1 MGKGDF
7 EKQKRT
13 TEQFLKNKGIGKH
26 MVYGPVDDLYWKQP
40 VKILMINEEA
50 YGYDYQIVDKKCL
63 WEWVTDAGKT
73 KSKTAKT
80 TVAFAAMLLKALEQG
95 AVPSPSNVQSVR
107 RDLKL
112 LESTLDR
119 ICYYNI
125 KSTSNDRKPEDKLG
139 IIACGSNE
147 ISGYIKNEILAL
159 DANLIFVSGKP
170 GTVAFAKMFGL
181 EKLRYL
187 GTASMGGARVQSLR
201 HMSRANYTEYAAAI
215 KTAMA
220 AIGK

>member
-1 MGKGDF
+1 MSKSDF
-7 EKQKRT
+7 EKQKRA
-13 TEQFLKNKGIGKH
+13 TEQFLKNNGIGKH
-26 MVYGPVDDLYWKQP
+26 MVHGPIDDLYWKQP

-63 WEWVTDAGKT
+63 WDWVADAGKT

-80 TVAFAAMLLKALEQG
+80 TVAFAAILLKVIEHG
-95 AVPSPSNVQSVR
+95 EVPSPSSVQSVR
-107 RDLKL
+107 RDMKL

-139 IIACGSNE
+139 IIASGSNE

-159 DANLIFVSGKP
+159 DADLIFVSGKP
-170 GTVAFAKMFGL
+170 GTAAFAKMFGL

-187 GTASMGGARVQSLR
+187 GTASMGGTHVQSLR
-201 HMSRANYTEYAAAI
+201 HMSRANYTEYATAI
-215 KTAMA
+215 KTAVA
-220 AIGK
+220 SIGK